1 MFQLNDV
8 QDLSPLYN
16 CVLYIRI
23 KRNNYW
29 LLKIIVSSRSFDTSE
44 MILVIFIQ
52 KYDLNKSINENNTT
66 EVELPWIADQASG
79 RG

>member
-66 EVELPWIADQASG
+66 EVELTMDSRPS
-79 RG
+79 